1 MDIPELPSVD
11 APPASADAPRGG
23 GDTAETPVR
32 RIDARDD
39 QAPANRGFDSP

>member
-23 GDTAETPVR
+23 GATAETPKR
-32 RIDARDD
+32 RIDAQPD
-39 QAPANRGFDSP
+39 AVPMYRGFWQ